1 MENSRE
7 YVLKSLLLVVGVI
20 AVGTLGYMLIEGWG
34 FLDALYMTVI
44 TISTVGFSER
54 RPLSPLG
61 TVFTILLIF
70 MGAGALLYFLTRF
83 IEYTIEGGLSGAL
96 MQRRWYRKLR
106 DLREHYIIC
115 GFGRVGSHV
124 AEELWRYKVPF
135 VVIDNSPQAIS
146 QARSLGYAT
155 IEGDAANE
163 EVLRL
168 AGVERA
174 KGLIACLPSDALNL
188 YAILSARA
196 INPNIFLVAR
206 VEHEEAEERFL
217 KLGVNRVVSLHSTAG
232 KHMARLALNPFIEET
247 MEIVIAPQFRILLEQ
262 VEIPPYSPLVN
273 KRIEDVLKDCGEGIT
288 VVGVRKGDQVI
299 WNPPSQTT
307 IEPGDALIVSGST
320 ETLLKFVEGGGSC
333 KAE

>member
-7 YVLKSLLLVVGVI
+7 YVLKSLLLVIGVI

-44 TISTVGFSER
+44 TISTVGFREKR
-54 RPLSPLG
+54 ALSPIG
-61 TVFTILLIF
+61 SIFTIFLIF
-70 MGAGALLYFLTRF
+70 MGVGAVLYLLTRF
-83 IEYTIEGGLSGAL
+83 IEYTIEGGLSGTL

-106 DLREHYIIC
+106 DLKEHYIIC

-124 AEELWRYKVPF
+124 AEELGRYEVPF

-146 QARSLGYAT
+146 RARGLGYT
-155 IEGDAANE
+155 SIEGDATDE
-163 EVLRL
+163 EILRL

-174 KGLIACLPSDALNL
+174 KGLIACLPSDAVNL

-206 VEHEEAEERFL
+206 VEHEEAEDRFL

-247 MEIVIAPQFRILLEQ
+247 MEIVIAPQFRVLLEQ
-262 VEIPPYSPLVN
+262 IEIPPYSHLVN
-273 KRIEDVLKDCGEGIT
+273 KRVEDVLKDCGEGMT
-288 VVGVRKGDQVI
+288 VVGLRKGDQVI
-299 WNPPSQTT
+299 WNPPPQTA
-307 IEPGDALIVSGST
+307 IEPGDTLIVSGST
-320 ETLLKFVEGGGSC
+320 ETLLRFVEGGGSC